1 MVSRSP
7 GIRPTSAAIGTV
19 LLLGSGT
26 ASFADEKI
34 EFFFV
39 GRQHCGFSQRVVD
52 TGVLPGLVENI
63 RKEAQR
69 RGAAFESICVNA
81 DTDPEA
87 AETFVRL
94 ACGGFDRVV
103 STGEGLD
110 TAEIQKYAYEP
121 PSQHSMDFAPGAVGT
136 PYALILRRVDGQ
148 LIANRWISAIVVTL
162 ANRLEGLDDGTPLP
176 DNMMPPKPA
185 DP

>member
-7 GIRPTSAAIGTV
+7 GIRSTSAAIGTV
-19 LLLGSGT
+19 LLLGAGT
-26 ASFADEKI
+26 AA
-34 EFFFV
+34 
-39 GRQHCGFSQRVVD
+39 
-52 TGVLPGLVENI
+52 
-63 RKEAQR
+63 
-69 RGAAFESICVNA
+69 
-81 DTDPEA
+81 
-87 AETFVRL
+87 L
-94 ACGGFDRVV
+94 A
-103 STGEGLD
+103 EGLD
-110 TAEIQKYAYEP
+110 TAEIQQYAYEP

-148 LIANRWISAIVVTL
+148 LIANRWISAIIVTL